1 MMNPSRNNRPND
13 IDDDFFDDD
22 DFLALDGDEEHDTL
36 EDVVESDYKDVIER
50 GENSTF
56 QKLVDIDENAG
67 KRGYMKLR
75 HYLTESLITQ
85 RLSGCEF
92 SIVLLLLRM
101 TEGYGLKETYFANSF
116 IQDKTGYDKNHISTS
131 MKKLRERNIIERTRE
146 AKYGMP
152 AYYRVNDHTLS
163 WREI

>member
-1 MMNPSRNNRPND
+1 MNPSRDNRSND
-13 IDDDFFDDD
+13 TEDDILDDD
-22 DFLALDGDEEHDTL
+22 DFLFLDGDDEHGTL
-36 EDVVESDYKDVIER
+36 EDVVEKDYNDAKER
-50 GENSTF
+50 SRNSTH
-56 QKLVDIDENAG
+56 QKLIEIDEDPG

-101 TEGYGLKETYFANSF
+101 TEGYGIKETYFANSF
-116 IQDKTGYDKNHISTS
+116 VQDKTGYDKNHICTS
-131 MKKLRERNIIERTRE
+131 MKKLRDRNIIERTRE

-152 AYYRVNDHTLS
+152 AFYRVNDHTLT